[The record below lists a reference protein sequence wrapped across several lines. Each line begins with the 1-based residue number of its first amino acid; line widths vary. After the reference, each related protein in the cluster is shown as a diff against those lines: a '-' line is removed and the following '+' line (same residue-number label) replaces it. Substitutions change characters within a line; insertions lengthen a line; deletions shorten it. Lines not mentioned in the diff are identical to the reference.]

1 MERTG
6 LGLPGIG
13 PSLGTPT
20 VGAPTGLPSSTNW
33 LMVPRCTLKLEK
45 CQGGLKL
52 TCSCDDKMASSMV
65 QNLCQMLAGGLCSL
79 CCSLNGVTVCSCN
92 LTMGLCKI
100 EPTESGC
107 CITCT
112 SGDQQCCEMIQACC
126 ECVSCCLEAGC
137 SCCVLLNNTPI
148 CIGCEPSRSG
158 SKPASKR

>member
-1 MERTG
+1 
-6 LGLPGIG
+6 
-13 PSLGTPT
+13 
-20 VGAPTGLPSSTNW
+20 
-33 LMVPRCTLKLEK
+33 
-45 CQGGLKL
+45 
-52 TCSCDDKMASSMV
+52 
-65 QNLCQMLAGGLCSL
+65 
-79 CCSLNGVTVCSCN
+79 
-92 LTMGLCKI
+92 MGLCKI